1 MIGRKHGT
9 KQVIKTIRT
18 PGEARGG
25 QSGMKDGHTCT
36 AAKAGVGRE
45 NQLEILT
52 SASAS
57 CPYCF
62 GVIFAR
68 LIAIA

>member
-1 MIGRKHGT
+1 MIERKHGT

-45 NQLEILT
+45 N
-52 SASAS
+52 
-57 CPYCF
+57 
-62 GVIFAR
+62 
-68 LIAIA
+68 